1 MSDRILKSGT
11 GWRLG
16 WNPTATEY
24 QGLVGG
30 DHWALELTLA
40 EFEDFC
46 RLIMQLAETM
56 HQMSTELMDEEHI
69 VCELESS
76 LLWLEAS
83 GYPHAHS
90 IRLILQQGRRCEG
103 FWPSTVVSDLLHAVQ
118 TLTYF

>member
-1 MSDRILKSGT
+1 MSDRILKSGR

-16 WNPTATEY
+16 WNPTAAEY
-24 QGLVGG
+24 QGLVGS

-46 RLIMQLAETM
+46 RLLTQLAETIQ
-56 HQMSTELMDEEHI
+56 QMSTELMDEEY
-69 VCELESS
+69 VACELESS

-83 GYPHAHS
+83 GYPHAYS

-103 FWPSTVVSDLLHAVQ
+103 FWPSTVVADLLHAVQ